1 MSRYPKSVRA
11 ASVKCIACNAPVVQT
26 VDGAYGC
33 VKCGDSPV
41 EKKQTQ
47 KKEPAVAKPSPLAD
61 D

>member
-11 ASVKCIACNAPVVQT
+11 ASIKCIACNAPVVQT

-33 VKCGDSPV
+33 VKCGESPI
-41 EKKQTQ
+41 EKNEQGQ
-47 KKEPAVAKPSPLAD
+47 KEPAVAKPSPIAD